1 MRIKLLMIFLY
12 LFIFLILEIN
22 NQCDKENPIRKNNNC
37 QHIYCSEIEF
47 QNGDCIIDN
56 PIIKTQWLNKLIYLG
71 DNIINMLTIIEMPN
85 NNIYFLSSK
94 WEANTDYF
102 YIYRLESSGEINYN
116 ENNNN
121 FKKILIS
128 SFKVRGYI
136 ELNEIN
142 AVGLIIDNQE
152 YIFVCQF
159 LYTECQLIE
168 FENNKIFNEYLTEI
182 LDIDQYSYYHLA
194 RYFSI
199 SLMTSS
205 EVYFFASLMQSTFIA
220 LISVG
225 FSIAYTSFL
234 YSSSSLL
241 KCKEE
246 ER

>member
-128 SFKVRGYI
+128 SFTVGGYI
-136 ELNEIN
+136 ESFEIN
-142 AVGLIIDNQE
+142 AVGLIIDNKE

-159 LYTECQLIE
+159 LYMECQLN
-168 FENNKIFNEYLTEI
+168 F
-182 LDIDQYSYYHLA
+182 
-194 RYFSI
+194 
-199 SLMTSS
+199 
-205 EVYFFASLMQSTFIA
+205 
-220 LISVG
+220 
-225 FSIAYTSFL
+225 
-234 YSSSSLL
+234 
-241 KCKEE
+241 
-246 ER
+246 

>member
-1 MRIKLLMIFLY
+1 MKNKLFMIFLY

-22 NQCDKENPIRKNNNC
+22 NQCDKETPIRKKSDNNC
-37 QHIYCSEIEF
+37 YNIYCTEIEF

-56 PIIKTQWLNKLIYLG
+56 PIIKTQWLNKLFYLG
-71 DNIINMLTIIEMPN
+71 DNIINILTVIEMPN
-85 NNIYFLSSK
+85 NNVFFLSSK
-94 WEANTDYF
+94 WEDNTDYF
-102 YIYRLESSGEINYN
+102 YIYRLESSGEIKYD
-116 ENNNN
+116 ESNNN

-182 LDIDQYSYYHLA
+182 LDIDQYYD
-194 RYFSI
+194 
-199 SLMTSS
+199 
-205 EVYFFASLMQSTFIA
+205 
-220 LISVG
+220 
-225 FSIAYTSFL
+225 
-234 YSSSSLL
+234 
-241 KCKEE
+241 
-246 ER
+246 